1 MRFLRAACA
10 GVAGAA
16 LPGLLLVLAGVG
28 WSLDDAMLR
37 ERVSIAAA
45 NALIAGWLGA
55 LLALLA
61 PRARRERA
69 AWHGVAFWCAAAL
82 TLAAWSWVGLAAGAL
97 LLLAALAGRMP
108 GVPGFVAPLGAVLH
122 LLPFAAFWLWPVD
135 RSLLPLR
142 DPVPALPAASAE
154 DLAAAPVSASRPD
167 VLLIVADTLRA
178 DAILDPRTP
187 TPTLDALR
195 ARGVWAEHAIA
206 PCNQTLPSHM
216 AMLMALDLEK
226 TGMRSNESRWPKAQQ
241 LADEWGARPVA
252 ERFRAAGWRTAGV
265 SANPLL
271 ESSPS
276 LDHHEQTFA
285 QGIEAWHG
293 MQRVD
298 RIGALT
304 DWAVGHTILRWLMPC
319 NRYGFMVR
327 RLFNPHV
334 LNLARTNFG
343 EGERTLEIALG
354 IHEQLVA
361 QPNPYFFFLNWFD
374 PHAPYAA
381 PPPFA
386 GTIARPEALPPGY
399 GELPGAEFRMRVAIS
414 DGLQRGRP
422 ASEFAAEY
430 AFLRDLYREEVA
442 YTDWLLGRLL
452 AKVEE
457 SGRPTLILFVGD
469 HGEAFGEHDNL
480 EHRWTLHEEE
490 LRVPFVL
497 AGPGVPSGVQ
507 LERPPELVDGVRT
520 LLELCGVTDAAADG
534 VSVLAPRP
542 EVLPQGEEPLSFM
555 VFRATVREGRWKMIA
570 WVSYG
575 EDRQENLKAA
585 FVAGAFALEP
595 HHLYDLADDPEERR
609 NLIGPGGAIAP
620 AHQAVLNL
628 LVQRLRA
635 RMQRDFFPML
645 APRELNPKQRA
656 QLDQLGYGGEAP
668 Q

>member
-10 GVAGAA
+10 GVAGAS
-16 LPGLLLVLAGVG
+16 LPGLLLVLAGIG
-28 WSLDDAMLR
+28 WQLDDAMLR

-61 PRARRERA
+61 PRARREST
-69 AWHGVAFWCAAAL
+69 AWPSVAFWCAAAL
-82 TLAAWSWVGLAAGAL
+82 TLAAWSWIGLAAGAV

-108 GVPGFVAPLGAVLH
+108 GVPGVVVLVGALLH
-122 LLPFAAFWLWPVD
+122 LLPFAAFWLLPVD

-142 DPVPALPAASAE
+142 DPVPALPAATAE

-276 LDHHEQTFA
+276 LEHREQTFA

-298 RIGALT
+298 RIGALE
-304 DWAVGHTILRWLMPC
+304 DWAVGHTILRWLMPDA
-319 NRYGFMVR
+319 RYGFVVR

-399 GELPGAEFRMRVAIS
+399 GALPGAEFRMRVAIS

-422 ASEFAAEY
+422 ASDFADEY

-497 AGPGVPSGVQ
+497 TGPGVPPGLK

-520 LLELCGVTDAAADG
+520 LLELCGVADAAADG
-534 VSVLAPRP
+534 VSVLTPRP

-575 EDRQENLKAA
+575 EDRQKNLKAA
-585 FVAGAFALEP
+585 FAAGTFALDP
-595 HHLYDLADDPEERR
+595 HHLYDLESDPEERR

-656 QLDQLGYGGEAP
+656 QLDQLGYIDDTP
-668 Q
+668 R